1 MSSRPWYAWFPA
13 DYRAKTSH
21 LTFEQDSAYRRMIDA
36 YYERRTPLPAD
47 PAALYRLCGAQS
59 TGERQAIESVAKE
72 FFTNGDGLLRHAR
85 CDEQIAKEGKLI
97 EEWREAGKR
106 GAQKRWGNDR
116 VGHRVAHQNPNGVAI
131 ASYTHTYPQPQT
143 QPQTHSAAVDLD
155 SHSPKRKTTARA
167 APFVLPEWI
176 PENQWNAWVE
186 ARTKRKN
193 PPTNW
198 AKKLAVNRLADL
210 RDQGHSP
217 ALVLAESA
225 FNGWAGLFE
234 PKGKK

>member
-36 YYERRTPLPAD
+36 YYERRAPLPAE
-47 PAALYRLCGAQS
+47 PSALYRLCGAQS
-59 TGERQAIESVAKE
+59 DSERDSIDLVARE
-72 FFTNGDGLLRHAR
+72 FFSNGDGLLRHER
-85 CDEQIAKEGKLI
+85 CDEQIRKEGRLI

-106 GAQKRWGNDR
+106 GAEKRWGNDR
-116 VGHRVAHQNPNGVAI
+116 VGHRVGHQNPNGVAI
-131 ASYTHTYPQPQT
+131 ASYTHTQPQPYT
-143 QPQTHSAAVDLD
+143 QPEPE
-155 SHSPKRKTTARA
+155 PKKKKQRQI
-167 APFVLPEWI
+167 APFTLPDWI
-176 PENQWNAWVE
+176 PEPQWNAWLE
-186 ARTKRKN
+186 ARAKSKKPATE
-193 PPTNW
+193 W
-198 AKKLAVNRLADL
+198 AKKLAVRRLEDL

-225 FNGWAGLFE
+225 FNNWAGLFE